1 VYEVHPAVHQAPESS
16 AFRVIDMTTGSPVHA
31 NQMDRHRAMEMCAEL
46 ERGLAVFEAQITSA
60 FVRQHHAA
68 EEQPATRSKAAERTA
83 KWRAKQRAAA
93 EAAAIIGAMC
103 LSSAH
108 RRGHARRPE

>member
-1 VYEVHPAVHQAPESS
+1 
-16 AFRVIDMTTGSPVHA
+16 
-31 NQMDRHRAMEMCAEL
+31 MEMCAEL

-93 EAAAIIGAMC
+93 EAAATIGAMC